1 MDSSSRSAKDVIYN
15 EKIAKSTK
23 ISSRLRRE
31 IECLCRLNQ
40 LQPNFA
46 GYKPKFAIVR
56 PGAAQGSGGWG
67 GGQGENLPSA
77 PVFIRSFRKS
87 AGGMGFFVWPGYDFL
102 NPSH

>member
-1 MDSSSRSAKDVIYN
+1 MDSSSRNAKDVIYN

-40 LQPNFA
+40 LQQNFA
-46 GYKPKFAIVR
+46 GYKPKFAIVC
-56 PGAAQGSGGWG
+56 PEGQAVVGWG
-67 GGQGENLPSA
+67 QVENLPSA